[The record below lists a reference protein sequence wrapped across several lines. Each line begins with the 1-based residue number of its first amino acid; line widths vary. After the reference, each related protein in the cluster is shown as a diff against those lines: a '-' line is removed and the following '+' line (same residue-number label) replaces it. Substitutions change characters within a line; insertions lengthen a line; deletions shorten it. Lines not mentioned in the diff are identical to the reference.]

1 MKTTRFIPNLLIL
14 LFLASFANAA
24 DDYKVIFETMDCN
37 GNTGFATVGADEIYK
52 MNNGDCTD
60 PNNPAKRLKQL
71 LVHDGSGSYLV
82 YSLTQDEARNVM
94 LEMKEYMK
102 SRKGV
107 LDRSDG
113 VIISH

>member
-1 MKTTRFIPNLLIL
+1 MKRSMLTSTLLM
-14 LFLASFANAA
+14 LFFLSSPAHASG
-24 DDYKVIFETMDCN
+24 DYKVIFETMDCN

-60 PNNPAKRLKQL
+60 PNNPGKHLKQL
-71 LVHDGSGSYLV
+71 LVHDGSGSYVV
-82 YSLTQDEARNVM
+82 YNLTQDEARNVM
-94 LEMKEYMK
+94 LELKDYMK

-107 LDRSDG
+107 LDRSDA

>member
-1 MKTTRFIPNLLIL
+1 MKFSILIPTLLIL
-14 LFLASFANAA
+14 LFLSSTAYAGGE
-24 DDYKVIFETMDCN
+24 YKVIFETTDCS

-60 PNNPAKRLKQL
+60 PNAPGKRLKQL
-71 LVHDGSGSYLV
+71 LVHDGSGSYIV
-82 YSLTQDEARNVM
+82 YNLTQAEARNVM
-94 LEMKEYMK
+94 LEMKDYMK

-107 LDRSDG
+107 LDRSDA